1 MAQNRRGPMGGHR
14 HGPMVVEKANDFKRY
29 N

>member
-1 MAQNRRGPMGGHR
+1 MAQNRRGPMGGHGP
-14 HGPMVVEKANDFKRY
+14 GPMMVEKANDFKRY